1 MSQRAKTAGSLAKQE
16 PLINPPG
23 ETLGRANAI
32 LTGSGKDYF
41 VPDFEGSLS
50 IKTVVSGSAVWEAG
64 GRRFQVHENTYLIL
78 NDRQRYTMTIDST
91 SAVTTFCI
99 FFERGFVE
107 DVFRATAKPADELL
121 ENRGDANALPLHFFE
136 KLEPQDS
143 PVLGRV
149 RKLRERLLR
158 EGGSALASQGDFY
171 SVAAAMVREHQ
182 NTASAIS
189 KLPALRPSTRWEL
202 YKRLLRGRD
211 ALLSSLDSQV
221 ALKEVARAACLS
233 PYHFHRAFSQAFGL
247 TPHQYLTRHRLARA
261 AHLLRGSGRSVT
273 EICFEAGFESPGSF
287 STLFRRYFGL
297 SPREFRQQHLSLC
310 DLAGGR
316 SRLHTP
322 SRNPSL
328 GDYNATRN
336 GR

>member
-1 MSQRAKTAGSLAKQE
+1 VNHLDKIQASPAHQV

-91 SAVTTFCI
+91 NKVTTFCL

-107 DVFRATAKPADELL
+107 DVFRTMAKPADELL
-121 ENRGDANALPLHFFE
+121 ENPRDADFAPLDFFE

-143 PVLGRV
+143 PVLARV
-149 RKLRERLLR
+149 RKLRERLSR
-158 EGGSALASQGDFY
+158 GQRSGPALQYDFY
-171 SVAAAMVREHQ
+171 SVASAMVREHQ

-189 KLPALRPSTRWEL
+189 KLPALRPSTRQEL

-221 ALKEVARAACLS
+221 ALKDVARAACLS
-233 PYHFHRAFSQAFGL
+233 PYHFHRAFSRAFGS
-247 TPHQYLTRHRLARA
+247 TPHQYLTRHRLERA
-261 AHLLRGSGRSVT
+261 AHLLRRSDRSVT

-287 STLFRRYFGL
+287 STLFRRHFGL
-297 SPREFRQQHLSLC
+297 SPRDFRRRSRAVIQTPRF
-310 DLAGGR
+310 GR
-316 SRLHTP
+316 SSP
-322 SRNPSL
+322 EF
-328 GDYNATRN
+328 GA
-336 GR
+336 